1 MTPRSPS
8 AKNSTISG
16 TVRLGRDPRVL
27 ARTLAKGNVA
37 IIDRVDIDAAS
48 AEALANKA
56 PACVINASPSLT
68 GRFTA
73 RGAERLIARGIPL
86 YDAADRTVLGIADG
100 SQAVVAIAEEGDNAT
115 IDVDGTDIH
124 LRAVTAEDVE
134 EQLAK
139 APAGSA
145 LRVPE
150 VTAGALDLIHRDGPA
165 LIEGGAVR
173 GLDLDLA
180 GKDVLVVAAGAGFER
195 QLRTLRTAVKEM
207 RMAVVTTGE
216 AADAVAAVHRIGLIV
231 GPFDGVSD
239 DVLKKAERVVV
250 HGESHT
256 AAATRLG
263 ALGVRYVSSD
273 SRLESADLAV
283 AIAASAGARTIAT
296 VGLETT
302 LPELIE
308 SPRGASAL
316 LARVAAGTA
325 WIDGGMLARLY
336 RPRWSRAQSWI
347 LIVIAVAALAGAL
360 TLHPEVR
367 DLIDSWFGGS

>member
-1 MTPRSPS
+1 MTRRSPS
-8 AKNSTISG
+8 AKNSSIVG

-37 IIDRVDIDAAS
+37 IIDRIDIDAAS

-86 YDAADRTVLGIADG
+86 YDATDRSVLGIADG
-100 SQAVVAIAEEGDNAT
+100 SQAVVTLAEDGDDAMIAVE
-115 IDVDGTDIH
+115 GTDIE
-124 LRAVTAEDVE
+124 LRAVTAERVE
-134 EQLAK
+134 ERLAT
-139 APAGSA
+139 AAAGSA

-150 VTAGALDLIHRDGPA
+150 VTAGALDLVHRDGPA

-173 GLDLDLA
+173 GLDLDLT
-180 GKDVLVVAAGAGFER
+180 GKDVLVVAASAGFER
-195 QLRTLRTAVKEM
+195 QLRSLRTAIKEM
-207 RMAVVTTGE
+207 RLMVMTTGE
-216 AADAVAAVHRIGLIV
+216 AADAVAAIHRVGLIV

-239 DVLKKAERVVV
+239 EVLKKAERVVV

-273 SRLESADLAV
+273 SRLGSADLAV

-336 RPRWSRAQSWI
+336 RSRWSRVQSWI
-347 LIVIAVAALAGAL
+347 LVVIAGVAVAGAL

-367 DLIDSWFGGS
+367 DLIDSWFGES

>member
-1 MTPRSPS
+1 MTPRSSSP
-8 AKNSTISG
+8 KDNTISG

-27 ARTLAKGNVA
+27 ARTLSKGNVA

-68 GRFTA
+68 GRFSA

-100 SQAVVAIAEEGDNAT
+100 SHAVVSVAEDGDGAT
-115 IDVDGTDIH
+115 ITVDDTEVE
-124 LRAVTAEDVE
+124 LRAITADHIE
-134 EQLAK
+134 EQRDK
-139 APAGSA
+139 APDGSA

-150 VTAGALDLIHRDGPA
+150 LTAGALDLIHRDGPA
-165 LIEGGAVR
+165 LVDGGAVR
-173 GLDLDLA
+173 GLDLDLT

-195 QLRTLRTAVKEM
+195 QLRTLRTAVKEL
-207 RMAVVTTGE
+207 RMVVITTGE
-216 AADAVAAVHRIGLIV
+216 AADAVAAIHRIGLIV

-239 DVLKKAERVVV
+239 EVLKKAERVVV

-273 SRLESADLAV
+273 SRLEPADLAV
-283 AIAASAGARTIAT
+283 AIAASGGARTIAT

-316 LARVAAGTA
+316 IARVAAGTA

-336 RPRWSRAQSWI
+336 RSRWSRTQSWI
-347 LIVIAVAALAGAL
+347 LVVIAVAALAGAL
-360 TLHPEVR
+360 TLHPDVR
-367 DLIDSWFGGS
+367 DLLETWFGGS

>member
-1 MTPRSPS
+1 MTRRSPS
-8 AKNSTISG
+8 AKNSSIVG

-37 IIDRVDIDAAS
+37 IIDRIDIDAAS

-86 YDAADRTVLGIADG
+86 YDATDRSVLGIADG
-100 SQAVVAIAEEGDNAT
+100 SQAVVTRAEDADDAT
-115 IDVDGTDIH
+115 IAVEGTDIE
-124 LRAVTAEDVE
+124 LRAVTAERVE
-134 EQLAK
+134 ERLAT
-139 APAGSA
+139 AAAGSA

-150 VTAGALDLIHRDGPA
+150 VTAGALDLVHRDGPA

-173 GLDLDLA
+173 GLDLDLT
-180 GKDVLVVAAGAGFER
+180 GKDVLVVAASAGFER
-195 QLRTLRTAVKEM
+195 QLRSLRTAIKEM
-207 RMAVVTTGE
+207 RLMVMTTGE
-216 AADAVAAVHRIGLIV
+216 AADAVAAIHRVGLIV

-239 DVLKKAERVVV
+239 EVLKKAERVVV

-273 SRLESADLAV
+273 SRLGSADLAV

-336 RPRWSRAQSWI
+336 RSRWSRVQSWI
-347 LIVIAVAALAGAL
+347 LVVIAGVAVAGAL

-367 DLIDSWFGGS
+367 DLIDSWFGES